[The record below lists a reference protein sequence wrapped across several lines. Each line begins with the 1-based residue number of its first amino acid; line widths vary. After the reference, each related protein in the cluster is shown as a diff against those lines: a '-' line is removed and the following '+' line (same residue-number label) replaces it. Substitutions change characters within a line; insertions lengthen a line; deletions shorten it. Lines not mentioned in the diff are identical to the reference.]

1 LRNKALLCKPSGVLN
16 PPRLVTRTPAP
27 SNRPQSGV
35 FFMAFSVENLAQSKA
50 FRISPTDTNY
60 FVMLFDHESDRIDNI
75 FVIEIFRPGGA
86 TPPNEHA
93 AAHEFFHVLHG
104 EGVARC
110 DGKTLPIRKGDSLLL
125 HPGSEHVIENTGAG
139 KLYCLTVMTPNEGFA
154 ELIRSGEPVEIEAD
168 DIAVLQGRDMAAQR

>member
-1 LRNKALLCKPSGVLN
+1 
-16 PPRLVTRTPAP
+16 
-27 SNRPQSGV
+27 
-35 FFMAFSVENLAQSKA
+35 MAFSAADISRAEA

-60 FVMLFDHESDRIDNI
+60 FVMLFDKESDKIDNI
-75 FVIEIFRPGGA
+75 FVIEIFKPGGA

-110 DGKTLPIRKGDSLLL
+110 DGKTLLIKKGDSLLL

-139 KLYCLTVMTPNEGFA
+139 KLYTLTVMTPNEGFA
-154 ELIRSGEPVEIEAD
+154 ELIRGGERVELDAD
-168 DIAVLQGRDMAAQR
+168 DFRILQGA

>member
-1 LRNKALLCKPSGVLN
+1 MNLGLSRARSAPSG
-16 PPRLVTRTPAP
+16 
-27 SNRPQSGV
+27 RPQSGV
-35 FFMAFSVENLAQSKA
+35 SFMGFRVENLAQAKA

-110 DGKTLPIRKGDSLLL
+110 DGKTLPICKGDSLLL

-139 KLYCLTVMTPNEGFA
+139 KLYTLTVMTPNEGFS
-154 ELIRSGEPVEIEAD
+154 ELIRAGDPVELDAEDVRI
-168 DIAVLQGRDMAAQR
+168 LGGL

>member
-1 LRNKALLCKPSGVLN
+1 MP
-16 PPRLVTRTPAP
+16 
-27 SNRPQSGV
+27 
-35 FFMAFSVENLAQSKA
+35 FSVAALTHAKA
-50 FRISPTDTNY
+50 FRISPKDTNY
-60 FVMLFDHESDRIDNI
+60 FVVLFDQASDRIDNI
-75 FVIEIFRPGGA
+75 FVIEIFRPRGA

-139 KLYCLTVMTPNEGFA
+139 KLYTLTVMTPNEGFA
-154 ELIRSGEPVEIEAD
+154 ELIRGGDAVELDAE
-168 DIAVLQGRDMAAQR
+168 DIRILQGL